1 MLRARVDNFMI
12 MKQQEEIFMQI
23 SRQNYTHYS
32 QMIQQMFGNSKKS
45 GNLLA
50 QCDYGNF
57 SLRFKPVDINFT
69 KPNWDTIMTKR
80 DKPAM
85 SEEEFEEAIK
95 DLARKEFA
103 TGKRDASAYR
113 KLCMRHGETVSPDRK
128 AIYESSMK
136 KTGGKMNAACM
147 FWDSKGNKTLSYN
160 PESRNWKAISTDE
173 EFARARVFTA
183 IYNDELVRLKEEYG
197 ESAKGNISYS
207 KITGDASSKN
217 KRVKI

>member
-1 MLRARVDNFMI
+1 
-12 MKQQEEIFMQI
+12 MQI

-128 AIYESSMK
+128 AI
-136 KTGGKMNAACM
+136 
-147 FWDSKGNKTLSYN
+147 
-160 PESRNWKAISTDE
+160 STDE
-173 EFARARVFTA
+173 EFARARVFAA
-183 IYNDELVRLKEEYG
+183 IYNDEMVRLKEEYG

>member
-1 MLRARVDNFMI
+1 
-12 MKQQEEIFMQI
+12 MQI
-23 SRQNYTHYS
+23 SRQNYTQYS

-45 GNLLA
+45 SNPLA

-57 SLRFKPVDINFT
+57 SLRFKPVEINFT

-103 TGKRDASAYR
+103 TGKRDDAAYR
-113 KLCMRHGETVSPDRK
+113 KLCMQHGETVSPDRK

-147 FWDSKGNKTLSYN
+147 FWDSQGNKTLSYN

-183 IYNDELVRLKEEYG
+183 IYNDELARLKEEYG
-197 ESAKGNISYS
+197 KNAKGSISYS
-207 KITGDASSKN
+207 KITEDASLKTKETKSN
-217 KRVKI
+217 TIDFSV